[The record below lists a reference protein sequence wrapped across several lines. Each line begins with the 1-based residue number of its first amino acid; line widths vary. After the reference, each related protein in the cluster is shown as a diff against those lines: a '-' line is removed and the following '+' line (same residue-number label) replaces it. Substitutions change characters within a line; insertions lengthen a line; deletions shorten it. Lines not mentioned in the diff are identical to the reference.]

1 MRGIIDK
8 EEELDEVLKQKKG
21 KIAVFSE
28 IKKNYKQLNTPG
40 ITLELKY
47 KSGIWSDVMNI

>member
-8 EEELDEVLKQKKG
+8 EEELDEVLKEKNA

-28 IKKNYKQLNTPG
+28 TKKVQQLSHTNLCTC
-40 ITLELKY
+40 IIFY
-47 KSGIWSDVMNI
+47 